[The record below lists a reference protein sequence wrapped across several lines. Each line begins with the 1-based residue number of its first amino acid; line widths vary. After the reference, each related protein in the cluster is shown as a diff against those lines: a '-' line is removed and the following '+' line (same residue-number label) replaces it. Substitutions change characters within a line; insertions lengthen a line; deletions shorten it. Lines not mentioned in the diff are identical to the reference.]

1 MSLRRWF
8 KEEWKDVR
16 TGKACGR
23 KSAKGGSKRPYP
35 YCRPTKR
42 VNSKTPKTSGEMSKS
57 EKRRKVREKV
67 RKGNPGGKP
76 TRVSSLKRGAKRTTS
91 KKKRTT
97 TKRKR

>member
-35 YCRPTKR
+35 YCRPSKR
-42 VNSKTPKTSGEMSKS
+42 VNSKTPKTTGEMSKS
-57 EKRRKVREKV
+57 EKRRKVSEKI

-76 TRVSSLKRGAKRTTS
+76 TRVSPVKRR
-91 KKKRTT
+91 KKRTT
-97 TKRKR
+97 TKRRKR

>member
-35 YCRPTKR
+35 YCRPSKR
-42 VNSKTPKTSGEMSKS
+42 VNSKTPKTSGEMSAS

-67 RKGNPGGKP
+67 AKGNPGGKP
-76 TRVSSLKRGAKRTTS
+76 TRVSPAKRRKTTKKRTVKRRTS
-91 KKKRTT
+91 KKK
-97 TKRKR
+97 

>member
-35 YCRPTKR
+35 YCRPSKR
-42 VNSKTPKTSGEMSKS
+42 VNSKTPKTSGEMSAA
-57 EKRRKVREKV
+57 EKRSKVREKAS
-67 RKGNPGGKP
+67 KANAGGKP
-76 TRVSSLKRGAKRTTS
+76 DRVKALRRR
-91 KKKRTT
+91 KKKG
-97 TKRKR
+97 